1 MSITSRVKNERGIV
15 KMIKL
20 RKMLALTM
28 IVAVVLLNVTGCEKK
43 SDQPEPPTKNT
54 VTEDAPPAPDLPAGE
69 HPK

>member
-1 MSITSRVKNERGIV
+1 
-15 KMIKL
+15 MIKL